1 MKRQLGMHSVEVDGD
16 LVLTQLNGHFT
27 LADMKDF
34 YALAEELTKQGP
46 LYILAD
52 MNRGGSI
59 EAKAR
64 RYAVNNGSRVKIAAT
79 AVYGVNLVLK
89 TILTL
94 LTRATALH
102 NRAKGNVAFFTTE
115 TPARAFLQTVRERS
129 ARFDRAP

>member
-1 MKRQLGMHSVEVDGD
+1 VKRPLGTHSLEVNGD
-16 LVLTQLNGHFT
+16 FILTHLNGQFT
-27 LADMKDF
+27 LADMQDF

-59 EAKAR
+59 QAEAR
-64 RYAVNNGSRVKIAAT
+64 RYAVDNGSRVKIAAT

-94 LTRATALH
+94 LARATALH
-102 NRAKGNVAFFTTE
+102 NRAEDTVAFFTTE
-115 TPARAFLQTVRERS
+115 SQARAFLQTVRERN
-129 ARFDRAP
+129 AKAQ